1 MLTMQLNDFYNYT
14 AQHQRDKTLIK
25 LIPSKLHSM
34 HMPLTF
40 SIITCTWNSAQ
51 FLDEA
56 IASILAQDYPY
67 IEMIFVDGGSTD
79 GTLEKIRSLSRPH
92 QLIENIRGGVSNAM
106 NVGIRHATGDVIA
119 HLHSDD
125 YYLSPYVLSK
135 VAQQFESNGCA
146 WIFGRIM
153 QEKSGV
159 LHPENFKAPVFS
171 YAELLKRNFIPHPAT
186 FIRREL
192 ILRTQGF
199 DANLKYA
206 MDYDLW
212 LQIAQQEKPAQLE
225 EALAVFRV
233 HGGSLSSSNVLAA
246 MQEDYA
252 VRIRH
257 VNTNPFV
264 RAMHYLR
271 YLVRRHRAIQA
282 GAQA

>member
-1 MLTMQLNDFYNYT
+1 
-14 AQHQRDKTLIK
+14 
-25 LIPSKLHSM
+25 M

-146 WIFGRIM
+146 WISAASCKKN
-153 QEKSGV
+153 QAS
-159 LHPENFKAPVFS
+159 S
-171 YAELLKRNFIPHPAT
+171 
-186 FIRREL
+186 IRRTS
-192 ILRTQGF
+192 R
-199 DANLKYA
+199 
-206 MDYDLW
+206 
-212 LQIAQQEKPAQLE
+212 LQYL
-225 EALAVFRV
+225 
-233 HGGSLSSSNVLAA
+233 A
-246 MQEDYA
+246 MQNFLNETLFHTQ
-252 VRIRH
+252 RH
-257 VNTNPFV
+257 LYD
-264 RAMHYLR
+264 AS
-271 YLVRRHRAIQA
+271 
-282 GAQA
+282 